1 MTDLGQ
7 LLRQRLN
14 PLLAGVVSAAVLLG
28 TLALAIE
35 NRAAILRDGREIVL
49 KTEPVDP
56 RDLMR
61 GDYVRL
67 GYTDISSVDAALV
80 SGAWPAEDTTAPVWL
95 ILAPASDGVYVP
107 RAASFS
113 KPSAMATQDV
123 VVLRSLPARI
133 MIATRTGGT
142 NLVGPLRFGIERYY
156 VPEGEGL
163 EIEKAQNEGRT
174 TVAVRVSADG
184 EPQIARLMIDGETL
198 YEEPLY

>member
-1 MTDLGQ
+1 MRGLGQ
-7 LLRQRLN
+7 VLRRRLN
-14 PLLAGVVSAAVLLG
+14 PVLAGVVSGVVLLG

-35 NRAAILRDGREIVL
+35 HRAAILRDGLEIVL

-67 GYTDISSVDAALV
+67 GYTDISSIDEALV
-80 SGAWPAEDTTAPVWL
+80 TGSWPTHDITAPVWL
-95 ILAPASDGVYVP
+95 ILAPGSDGAHVA

-113 KPSAMATQDV
+113 KPSAVGGEDV
-123 VVLRSLPARI
+123 LLKSLPARI
-133 MIATRTGGT
+133 TVARPDGGL
-142 NLVGPLRFGIERYY
+142 NSIGPLNFGIERYY

-163 EIEKAQNEGRT
+163 EIEKAQNAGRT
-174 TVAVRVSADG
+174 TVAIRVSEDG

>member
-7 LLRQRLN
+7 LLRRRLN
-14 PLLAGVVSAAVLLG
+14 PLLAAIVSGVVLLG

-35 NRAAILRDGREIVL
+35 HRAAILRDGREIVL

-67 GYTDISSVDAALV
+67 GFTDVSSIDKGLV
-80 SGAWPAEDTTAPVWL
+80 EGGWPAQDTTAPVWL
-95 ILAPASDGVYVP
+95 ILAPGSDGTYVA
-107 RAASFS
+107 RSASFS
-113 KPSAMATQDV
+113 KPSAVGEEDV
-123 VVLRSLPARI
+123 ILRSLPVRIDVARPD
-133 MIATRTGGT
+133 GGW
-142 NLVGPLRFGIERYY
+142 NSIGALRFGIERYY

-163 EIEKAQNEGRT
+163 EIEKAQNAGRT
-174 TVAVRVSADG
+174 TVAVRVSEDG

>member
-7 LLRQRLN
+7 LLRRRLN
-14 PLLAGVVSAAVLLG
+14 PLLAAIVSGAVLLG

-80 SGAWPAEDTTAPVWL
+80 SGAWPPEDTTAPVWL

-107 RAASFS
+107 KAASFS
-113 KPSAMATQDV
+113 KPSAMAVQDI

-142 NLVGPLRFGIERYY
+142 NQVGPLSFGIERYY

>member
-1 MTDLGQ
+1 MRGLGEV
-7 LLRQRLN
+7 LRRRLN
-14 PLLAGVVSAAVLLG
+14 PLLAGVVSGVVLLG

-49 KTEPVDP
+49 RTEPVDP

-67 GYTDISSVDAALV
+67 GYTDVSSIGEGLV
-80 SGAWPAEDTTAPVWL
+80 EGGWPAQDTTAPVWL
-95 ILAPASDGVYVP
+95 ILAPGSDGAYVA
-107 RAASFS
+107 RAASFF
-113 KPSAMATQDV
+113 KPSAVAGED

-133 MIATRTGGT
+133 TVARPDGGL
-142 NLVGPLRFGIERYY
+142 NSIGPLSFGIERYY